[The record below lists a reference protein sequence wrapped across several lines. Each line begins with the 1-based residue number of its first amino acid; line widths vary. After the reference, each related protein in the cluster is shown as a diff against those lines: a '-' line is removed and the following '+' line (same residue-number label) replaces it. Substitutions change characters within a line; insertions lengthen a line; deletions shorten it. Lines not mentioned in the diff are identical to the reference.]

1 MSGYLAEF
9 IRWFTCWYLVEFI
22 RWLIYLGTCWYLAEF
37 IRWLVHLGTCWG
49 QTMSKASKQQKVQ
62 QTKEH
67 TTNKRCPPKSQT
79 LKPPIKK
86 IYLKMS
92 IANICL
98 VPKLW
103 VGPVGHTVVL
113 IDIVI
118 SSILHELYILGEN
131 VTLLLIN
138 SFHTSEGK

>member
-9 IRWFTCWYLVEFI
+9 IRWFTCWYLGEFI

-67 TTNKRCPPKSQT
+67 TTNKRCPQKSQT
-79 LKPPIKK
+79 LKAPIKK
-86 IYLKMS
+86 NISQNEYCQYLSSAKVVS
-92 IANICL
+92 GPSGTYSRFNRHCNQFNIA
-98 VPKLW
+98 W
-103 VGPVGHTVVL
+103 T
-113 IDIVI
+113 
-118 SSILHELYILGEN
+118 LYTRRKCN
-131 VTLLLIN
+131 TFVDQLLPYQW
-138 SFHTSEGK
+138 G